1 MLTKM
6 RLFTL
11 IIYFVCATTSVFSQ
25 TLTKKQEANIR
36 KTISSQFGE
45 EAAKYPLNLG
55 TSNFCILNKD
65 TFFNP
70 SGYNYLFKLS
80 SDTLIRIDHSVFHG
94 NNGRRFL
101 FSWKNKNYTLGGYGF
116 FITNNNLTY
125 FNFQTNEWCYEP
137 VKGETPKSIL
147 GITFKRGDTVF
158 TFNNFKVGNNAE
170 QDEPDYSAYKLDLN
184 KMSWSICQPIKDIP
198 FLKGEAY
205 YGNEFVFFHAKNTS
219 LLISPSENKYLKL
232 NNDGYGLSVN
242 SFIHRIN
249 KNTIEFSS
257 KNNLGK
263 TSILLLNLDSIWV
276 KEKANAIDLVFAPK
290 ETENNNSWLKY
301 TVVIAIIM
309 VIGTIG
315 FLLYKR
321 KLLLNANSQ
330 IKVSENKIDTPSK
343 IIIEELPIQTEIIE
357 NLINSS
363 KNVLT
368 TDELDYILK
377 IGHLEQ
383 DSRKLRRHRLLSEI
397 QKNHPTLIT
406 RIKDVADRRRFLYKV
421 ETTVENSIPNEP
433 IFKA

>member
-1 MLTKM
+1 M
-6 RLFTL
+6 
-11 IIYFVCATTSVFSQ
+11 
-25 TLTKKQEANIR
+25 N
-36 KTISSQFGE
+36 
-45 EAAKYPLNLG
+45 PL
-55 TSNFCILNKD
+55 
-65 TFFNP
+65 
-70 SGYNYLFKLS
+70 
-80 SDTLIRIDHSVFHG
+80 
-94 NNGRRFL
+94 
-101 FSWKNKNYTLGGYGF
+101 
-116 FITNNNLTY
+116 
-125 FNFQTNEWCYEP
+125 
-137 VKGETPKSIL
+137 KGETPKSIL

-170 QDEPDYSAYKLDLN
+170 QDEPDYSANKLDLN

-290 ETENNNSWLKY
+290 ETEDNNSWLKY